1 MKIILTESQLQNII
15 KEKLSANVVKG
26 DGAVIYSDEKDEDI
40 DFKNTKSA
48 IDIPLKKLFK
58 NQKGEDEKDNS
69 ERVEGIIKA
78 IKEKKDIEPI
88 IVVKEGD
95 KYRILDGNHR
105 YQAYKKIGDETVKCL
120 VIPKNKVKYKKS
132 WTKGM
137 EKLHNKLK

>member
-1 MKIILTESQLQNII
+1 MKIIITESQLRNILN
-15 KEKLSANVVKG
+15 EKLSADVVKG
-26 DGAVIYSDEKDEDI
+26 DGAVIYSDEKDEDK

-58 NQKGEDEKDNS
+58 NQKGEDQKDYN
-69 ERVEGIIKA
+69 ERVDAVIKA
-78 IKEKKDIEPI
+78 IKEKKDMEPI

-105 YQAYKKIGDETVKCL
+105 YQAYKKLQHETVKCL
-120 VIPKNKVKYKKS
+120 VIPRNKVKYKKS